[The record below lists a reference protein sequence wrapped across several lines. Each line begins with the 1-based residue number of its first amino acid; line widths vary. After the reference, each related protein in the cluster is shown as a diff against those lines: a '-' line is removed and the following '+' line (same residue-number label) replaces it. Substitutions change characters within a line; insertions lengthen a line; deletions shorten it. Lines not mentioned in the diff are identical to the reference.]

1 MKRLIFALL
10 GSAVLIRA
18 SFGQL
23 IQGEE
28 SIFTKLA
35 KEVEFMQIGDKAPDF
50 VTVSQEGNSISL
62 RNYKGKKNVL
72 LMFYSHSIYSTPE
85 SPVRSESINR
95 ILGLVQRAWA
105 LDNKKVEVIVITP
118 DSREQIQ
125 SMVEETGAKI
135 TFCHDRGNCIVNMYK
150 SAYKVP
156 KNHPEIENLKNAG
169 IELHQNINTDHYIV
183 PVPVVYLIGEDGR
196 VRAVFSNSDMI
207 RYISK
212 MSDAERLEI
221 YSWNYLENKM
231 KEEYNAQ

>member
-1 MKRLIFALL
+1 MKRILLALL
-10 GSAVLIRA
+10 SSAFVSTL

-28 SIFTKLA
+28 SVFVKLA

-85 SPVRSESINR
+85 SPVRTESINR
-95 ILGLVQRAWA
+95 ILGLVQKAWA
-105 LDNKKVEVIVITP
+105 LDNKSVEVIIVTP

-125 SMVEETGAKI
+125 AMVEETGTKI
-135 TFCHDRGNCIVNMYK
+135 TFCHDKNNCIVNMYK

-156 KNHPEIENLKNAG
+156 KNNPELENLKTAG
-169 IELHQNINTDHYIV
+169 IELHQNVNTDHYTI

-207 RYISK
+207 RYIEK
-212 MSDAERLEI
+212 MSDTERMEL
-221 YSWNYLENKM
+221 YSWNYLQNKM
-231 KEEYNAQ
+231 QEEYGSQ

>member
-1 MKRLIFALL
+1 MKKI
-10 GSAVLIRA
+10 AVAVIVTVVACSSVLA
-18 SFGQL
+18 QL
-23 IQGEE
+23 VQGEE
-28 SIFTKLA
+28 SIFSKLA

-50 VTVSQEGNSISL
+50 VTISQEGNSISL

-72 LMFYSHSIYSTPE
+72 LMFYSHAIYSNPT
-85 SPVRSESINR
+85 SPIRTESINR

-156 KNHPEIENLKNAG
+156 KNHPEIENLKSAG
-169 IELHQNINTDHYIV
+169 IELHQNINTDYYTI

-207 RYISK
+207 RYIAK
-212 MSDAERLEI
+212 MSDAEKLEL

-231 KEEYNAQ
+231 KEEYTAQ

>member
-1 MKRLIFALL
+1 MKHVLLALL
-10 GSAVLIRA
+10 TSAFLNNL

-28 SIFTKLA
+28 SIFVKSA
-35 KEVEFMQIGDKAPDF
+35 KEVEFMQIGDRAPDF

-85 SPVRSESINR
+85 SPIRSESINR
-95 ILGLVQRAWA
+95 ILGLVQRAWV
-105 LDNKKVEVIVITP
+105 LDNKQVEVIVITP

-125 SMVEETGAKI
+125 AMVEETGAKI
-135 TFCHDRGNCIVNMYK
+135 TFCHDKNNCIVNMYK

-156 KNHPEIENLKNAG
+156 KNNPELENLKAAG
-169 IELHQNINTDHYIV
+169 VELHQNINTDYYTI
-183 PVPVVYLIGEDGR
+183 PVPAVYLIGEDGR
-196 VRAVFSNSDMI
+196 VRAVFSNSDMV
-207 RYISK
+207 RYIEK
-212 MSDAERLEI
+212 MSDAERMEL

-231 KEEYNAQ
+231 KEEYTTH

>member
-1 MKRLIFALL
+1 MKRILL
-10 GSAVLIRA
+10 TLLSSAFVSTL

-28 SIFTKLA
+28 SVFVKLA

-85 SPVRSESINR
+85 SPVRTESINR
-95 ILGLVQRAWA
+95 ILGLVQKAWV
-105 LDNKKVEVIVITP
+105 LDNKSVEVIIVTP

-125 SMVEETGAKI
+125 AMVEETGTKI
-135 TFCHDRGNCIVNMYK
+135 TFCHDKNNCIVNMYK

-156 KNHPEIENLKNAG
+156 KNNPELENLKTAG
-169 IELHQNINTDHYIV
+169 IELHQNVNTDHYTI

-207 RYISK
+207 RYIEK
-212 MSDAERLEI
+212 MSDAERMEL
-221 YSWNYLENKM
+221 YSWNYLQNKM
-231 KEEYNAQ
+231 QEEYGSQ

>member
-1 MKRLIFALL
+1 MKRILLALL
-10 GSAVLIRA
+10 SSAFVSTL

-23 IQGEE
+23 IQREE
-28 SIFTKLA
+28 SVFVKLA

-85 SPVRSESINR
+85 SPVRTESINR
-95 ILGLVQRAWA
+95 ILGLVQKAWV
-105 LDNKKVEVIVITP
+105 LDNKSVEVIIVTP

-125 SMVEETGAKI
+125 AMVEETGTKI
-135 TFCHDRGNCIVNMYK
+135 TFCHDKNNCIVNMYK

-156 KNHPEIENLKNAG
+156 KNNPELENLKTAG
-169 IELHQNINTDHYIV
+169 IELHQNVNTDYYTI

-207 RYISK
+207 RYIEK
-212 MSDAERLEI
+212 MSDAERMEL
-221 YSWNYLENKM
+221 YSWNYLQNKM
-231 KEEYNAQ
+231 QEEYGSQ

>member
-1 MKRLIFALL
+1 MKRILLALL
-10 GSAVLIRA
+10 SSAFVSTL

-23 IQGEE
+23 IQREE
-28 SIFTKLA
+28 SVFVKLA

-72 LMFYSHSIYSTPE
+72 LMFYSHSIYSTPK
-85 SPVRSESINR
+85 SPVRTESINR
-95 ILGLVQRAWA
+95 ILGLVQKAWV
-105 LDNKKVEVIVITP
+105 LDNKSVEVIIVTP

-125 SMVEETGAKI
+125 AMIEETGAKI
-135 TFCHDRGNCIVNMYK
+135 TFCHDKNNCIVNMYK

-156 KNHPEIENLKNAG
+156 KNSPELENLKTAG
-169 IELHQNINTDHYIV
+169 IELHQNVNTDHYTI

-207 RYISK
+207 RYIEK
-212 MSDAERLEI
+212 MSDTERMEL
-221 YSWNYLENKM
+221 YSWNYLQNKM
-231 KEEYNAQ
+231 QEEYGSQ